1 MLHVEVSTMVEA
13 PPETVLDVYA
23 DWSGWPRLF
32 PTIGGVRLLRRE
44 GAKLVLEVE
53 HVEGRVINELVVR
66 PPDTLELWEEKRR
79 YDARF
84 SNRFEAVPGG
94 ARFTARGDIY
104 LKGWARLLQPFLAG
118 YVRRLMRRLQLQ
130 PVKATGPRAALSV
143 RLAAR
148 RSAVQPPATPNASAR
163 AGDRRTEVLG
173 ERLRTCSTRRLVAA
187 CARLRVPTSWDVAA
201 ATTTATLRSL
211 AVGSGN

>member
-32 PTIGGVRLLRRE
+32 PTISGVRLLHRE
-44 GAKLVLEVE
+44 GEKLVLEVD

-84 SNRFEAVPGG
+84 LNRLEPAPGG
-94 ARFTARGDIY
+94 TRWTVDGDIY
-104 LKGWARLLQPFLAG
+104 LKGWARLLRPFLRG
-118 YVRRLMRRLQLQ
+118 YARRLIRRLQVQ
-130 PVKATGPRAALSV
+130 PVKAEAE
-143 RLAAR
+143 
-148 RSAVQPPATPNASAR
+148 AR
-163 AGDRRTEVLG
+163 AQGPT
-173 ERLRTCSTRRLVAA
+173 TR
-187 CARLRVPTSWDVAA
+187 
-201 ATTTATLRSL
+201 
-211 AVGSGN
+211 